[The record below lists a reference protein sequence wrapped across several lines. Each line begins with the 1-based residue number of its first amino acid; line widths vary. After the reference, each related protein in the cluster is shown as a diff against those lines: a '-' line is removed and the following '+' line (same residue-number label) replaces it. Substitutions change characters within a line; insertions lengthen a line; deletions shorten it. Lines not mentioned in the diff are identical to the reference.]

1 MKNMMSQVKNCNP
14 SSLRPLVLCT
24 LSLCTLLC
32 SLFLTGC
39 KDKGPDTFAGK
50 QSRPVWTAAT
60 DYDMSASM
68 TAVVKVDLNT
78 QYPVLAKDFA
88 VEDQDLLA
96 AFADGQCIGVAEPQ
110 EGLFFLYITGTDK
123 PVTLRYYSAH
133 YANLFETK
141 DTFEFANDTQLGTVS
156 EPFTPTWT
164 VAK

>member
-1 MKNMMSQVKNCNP
+1 MKKQFNII
-14 SSLRPLVLCT
+14 VLGM
-24 LSLCTLLC
+24 LL
-32 SLFLTGC
+32 LG
-39 KDKGPDTFAGK
+39 TFASCKKETGREPETFV
-50 QSRPVWTAAT
+50 SDVSAPAWVTSDNY
-60 DYDMSASM
+60 DYTSSM
-68 TAVVKVDLNT
+68 TAVVKVDLKA

-123 PVTLRYYSAH
+123 PITLRYYSAH

-141 DTFEFANDTQLGTVS
+141 DTLEFANDTQLGTVA